1 MWNMKVAIISKSDR
15 NAGGASKVAEDLVF
29 WLDAAGY
36 STAHFIAF
44 AVNEREMPF
53 QRKLYGIGSK
63 ATFCKQIHKFT
74 NRLGF
79 RELLPAEYWFNLSQV
94 IDDYDIIHFHDLF
107 TAISPITLALV
118 ARRRPTF
125 FTVHDCSAFTGG
137 CLYPMEC
144 EKFTS
149 YCHQCPQL
157 EQNTWKERIRDR
169 TREIQAIKRYIT
181 KKFDIHYIFPSN
193 WIAEQAK
200 LALEFKVAP
209 IVIPNGIDL
218 LPFVFKNKPETKA
231 SFGIAENRKVIVI
244 SALSLNDDRKGAKY
258 AIDAVKSVIDLNPVV
273 ITVGKSSPEVK
284 QSLHDF
290 EVMEMGFIGDTNLMA
305 KVLSASDIML
315 FCSIADNL
323 PLTILEAMAA
333 STVIVGFSTGG
344 VPDMIKS
351 GHNGVLVEP
360 RNQDALNLAL
370 RETILSSSLEEM
382 GKQARLDVENNFS
395 KSIFLENHLQMY
407 RNALFS
413 YPIANSRTIK

>member
-1 MWNMKVAIISKSDR
+1 MKVAVISKSGR
-15 NAGGASKVAEDLVF
+15 NSGGASRVALDSAI
-29 WLDAAGY
+29 WLNETGHPTD
-36 STAHFIAF
+36 HFIAF
-44 AVNEREMPF
+44 SEKESLPF
-53 QRKLYGIGSK
+53 QTSLYGDELNLKLCKFIH
-63 ATFCKQIHKFT
+63 ATT
-74 NRLGF
+74 NRFGL
-79 RELLPAEYWFNLSQV
+79 RELLPVEYWFNLSQV
-94 IDDYDIIHFHDLF
+94 IDDYDVIHFHDLF

-137 CLYPMEC
+137 CLYPMGC

-157 EQNTWKERIRDR
+157 EQNTWKQRVRDR
-169 TREIQAIKRYIT
+169 TREIQAVKRYIT

-209 IVIPNGIDL
+209 VVIPNGIDL
-218 LPFVFKNKPETKA
+218 QPFVFKNKLEAKA

-244 SALSLNDDRKGAKY
+244 SALSLNDGRKGARY
-258 AIDAVKSVIDLNPVV
+258 AIDAVKSVIDLNPFV

-284 QSLHDF
+284 QSLQDL
-290 EVMEMGFIGDTNLMA
+290 EVMEMGFIADTNLMA

-315 FCSIADNL
+315 FCSLADNL

-351 GHNGVLVEP
+351 GHNGILVEP

-382 GKQARLDVENNFS
+382 GKQARLDVETNFS
-395 KSIFLENHLQMY
+395 KSVFLENHLQMY
-407 RNALFS
+407 RNALSS
-413 YPIANSRTIK
+413 YPIANSRIIK